1 MKRHLAIVLACAT
14 AALPLSAAS
23 PLGGVTVSGDVWTNK
38 AALPSGSSVYA
49 GDEIRTAPD
58 AFAILESPSTGRLEL
73 RGDTQAKVNDGA
85 VALDRGVV
93 ASQKL
98 AVEIGDLEIEAR
110 DPQADNWFVVENKDG
125 RRLIAAYRGDV
136 VIRGGS
142 AGSLVVPAGSYAMAA
157 AAAPPSPRNSAD
169 KDKDEQ
175 DSKNKKKKRAG
186 GAAGAGAAT
195 GWAIGSLGHA
205 ASVAVVTGATAA
217 ALGGAVAAGAFREDS
232 ASPQD

>member
-1 MKRHLAIVLACAT
+1 MKRYLTAALACAM

-23 PLGGVTVSGDVWTNK
+23 PLGGVTVSGDVWTNQ
-38 AALPSGSSVYA
+38 AALPSGSNVYA
-49 GDEIRTAPD
+49 GDEIRTAPG
-58 AFAILESPSTGRLEL
+58 AFAVLETPQTGRIEL
-73 RGDTQAKVNDGA
+73 RGGTQAKMSEAA
-85 VALDRGVV
+85 VHLERGVV

-98 AVEIGDLEIEAR
+98 AVQLGELEISAR
-110 DPQADNWFVVENKDG
+110 DADADNWFVVENKDG

-157 AAAPPSPRNSAD
+157 AGPAPRAPAGND
-169 KDKDEQ
+169 KGDE
-175 DSKNKKKKRAG
+175 DSNKKKRRKG
-186 GAAGAGAAT
+186 GAAGAAAKT
-195 GWAIGSLGHA
+195 GWSLGSLGHA